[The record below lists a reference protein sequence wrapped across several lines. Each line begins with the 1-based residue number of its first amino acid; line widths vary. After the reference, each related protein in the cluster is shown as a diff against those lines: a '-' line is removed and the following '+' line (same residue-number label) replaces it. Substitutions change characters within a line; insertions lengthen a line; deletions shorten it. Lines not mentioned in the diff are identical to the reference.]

1 MNKSIKYLAPDK
13 RRQLEEIKRIVFR
26 LSRPEMIILFGIF
39 AEQQSGIDTPEFP
52 PVLQVFDLLI
62 AVKKGNSKELSS
74 LQSIIEDKCAAH
86 APINLTI
93 LSLQYINDRLIEGNY
108 FFYQIAQ
115 NGILIH
121 SHTGAQLAKPT
132 PPALVKAR
140 QIAEQ
145 DFRFWSTQA
154 IHFYECASTSMGHG
168 YLRSCAFLLH
178 QAVEQMY
185 QAILLTH
192 TGHKPATHNLNK
204 LRRSTAKFSARICE
218 IFPDRTDDDRRLF
231 HLLVISYIDARYSQ
245 NFQVAEKDLIALL
258 HRVRHFLALGQT
270 ICRLHLELLYKLSLQ
285 HETLSDNSDPSFEN
299 IKDK

>member
-1 MNKSIKYLAPDK
+1 CKLKRLNKQQMKNSIKHLAPDK

-39 AEQQSGIDTPEFP
+39 AEQQSGIDTPEVP

-62 AVKKGNSKELSS
+62 TVKNFNSKELSS
-74 LQSIIEDKCAAH
+74 LQSIIEDKCATR

-93 LSLQYINDRLIEGNY
+93 HSHKYINDRLIEGNY

-121 SHTGAQLAKPT
+121 SNTGAELAKPT
-132 PPALVKAR
+132 APDFVKAR

-154 IHFYECASTSMGHG
+154 IHFYECASTSMDHG
-168 YLRSCAFLLH
+168 YQRSCAFLLH

-192 TGHKPATHNLNK
+192 TGYKPATHNLNK
-204 LRRSTAKFSARICE
+204 LRRSTAKFSPKLCQ
-218 IFPDRTDDDRRLF
+218 IFPDSTDDDRRLF
-231 HLLVISYIDARYSQ
+231 HLLVISYIDARY
-245 NFQVAEKDLIALL
+245 N
-258 HRVRHFLALGQT
+258 
-270 ICRLHLELLYKLSLQ
+270 
-285 HETLSDNSDPSFEN
+285 
-299 IKDK
+299 